1 MRYRAGVKFKFRD
14 YWAQQYYPD
23 CIIQCIVPRNG
34 FDEIW
39 FNTSKN
45 RTRNSWISSTTFDD
59 PNNDYYGIIINDHR
73 EFTDEEYE
81 ELLV

>member
-45 RTRNSWISSTTFDD
+45 RTRNSWISSTTLLKLID
-59 PNNDYYGIIINDHR
+59 NR
-73 EFTDEEYE
+73 KEFTDAEYE

>member
-14 YWAQQYYPD
+14 HWAQQSYPD
-23 CIIQCIVPRNG
+23 CIIQSIVPREG
-34 FDEIW
+34 FYEIW

-45 RTRNSWISSTTFDD
+45 RACNSWISNTTFDD
-59 PNNDYYGIIINDHR
+59 PNNDFYGIIINDQK

-81 ELLV
+81 SLLV